1 MCAATN
7 LANANQMLGG
17 QNPQTPWIN
26 VVSMLNVEYGYYRLG
41 VAGAT
46 IHIHPSQHSLAT
58 LIMRGVGET
67 FVSKQALR
75 FLGPSAQGR
84 RNARVKAS
92 LRSTSRN
99 ICMDGLFTSKPR
111 MMWARTLYICGLKK
125 GTIYSHV
132 CNDHAG
138 GPSMW
143 FSGLVYLSGSKSAL
157 KTCFRCCSN
166 LLLGSKPSLNS
177 KNDICELIELLCGSC
192 AGTCSRRPGQSLW
205 RRLRWR
211 GTLREERLP
220 RSIFWDQKMDPKMG
234 PPY

>member
-138 GPSMW
+138 GPSMYIYMYFW
-143 FSGLVYLSGSKSAL
+143 NTARIYIYIHAKLCDGKLLTPPASFTGPCTTFWTFSGFTSWTGIHDGFHFKFHTPENSHGPQKRRFGRWFW
-157 KTCFRCCSN
+157 CF
-166 LLLGSKPSLNS
+166 
-177 KNDICELIELLCGSC
+177 
-192 AGTCSRRPGQSLW
+192 
-205 RRLRWR
+205 
-211 GTLREERLP
+211 
-220 RSIFWDQKMDPKMG
+220 QK
-234 PPY
+234 

>member
-138 GPSMW
+138 GPSMYIYYIILHYNKPWNFRIPEAEPISISW
-143 FSGLVYLSGSKSAL
+143 FMSA
-157 KTCFRCCSN
+157 KGFV
-166 LLLGSKPSLNS
+166 
-177 KNDICELIELLCGSC
+177 
-192 AGTCSRRPGQSLW
+192 AVAH
-205 RRLRWR
+205 LRMV
-211 GTLREERLP
+211 
-220 RSIFWDQKMDPKMG
+220 I
-234 PPY
+234 